1 MAAFPFEFTA
11 AIIEEH
17 LEFLAED
24 EMIEIVPNMRMDPLN
39 FVSGDFGPFRPQI
52 AMQVPLW

>member
-1 MAAFPFEFTA
+1 MQ
-11 AIIEEH
+11 

-39 FVSGDFGPFRPQI
+39 LICVIFF
-52 AMQVPLW
+52 L